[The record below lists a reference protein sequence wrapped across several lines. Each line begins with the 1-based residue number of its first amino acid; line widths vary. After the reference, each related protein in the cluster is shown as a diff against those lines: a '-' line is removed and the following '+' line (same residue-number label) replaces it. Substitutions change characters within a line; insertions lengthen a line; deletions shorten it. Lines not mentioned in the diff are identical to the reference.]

1 MSYISLES
9 YYRINFA
16 VQQYHKWPISEIEN
30 FIPWEREI
38 YLGLL
43 EQHIEE
49 ENLKNQQLNG

>member
-1 MSYISLES
+1 MSLES

-30 FIPWEREI
+30 VMPFEREI
-38 YLGLL
+38 YLSLL

-49 ENLKNQQLNG
+49 EKLKNQSLND